1 MIPLVIFNFNR
12 MKLYLIIFTL
22 SAIILQ
28 TSCRSSKDLTMFQ
41 DLQNNVSLSGAPGKA
56 PEYIIKPFDNL
67 YLNILTLEPEINAL
81 FNPTM
86 SSNSF
91 GAGTQQMFGDRP
103 SQYIN
108 GYMVQ
113 ADGTIILPILGQLE
127 VAGLNLVEA
136 RSMIMER
143 AEEYLKEPNVKVKV
157 LNFKVNVT
165 GEVRNPGIYYN
176 YEGNLSVLDAISM
189 ANGITDFADL
199 KNVLVIRH
207 NENSTETFNIDF
219 TDRSVYL
226 SDAFYLQPDDV
237 VYIKPNKFK
246 GSRDNNTVYSLIIST
261 FSTIAT
267 LLVAISVFMQ

>member
-1 MIPLVIFNFNR
+1 
-12 MKLYLIIFTL
+12 MKSYLIFFTL

-41 DLQNNVSLSGAPGKA
+41 DLQNNVSLSNVPGKA

-67 YLNILTLEPEINAL
+67 YLNVLTLDPEVNAL

-86 SSNSF
+86 GGNSF
-91 GAGTQQMFGDRP
+91 GSGTQQMYGDRP

-113 ADGTIILPILGQLE
+113 ADGTINLPILGQIE

-136 RSMIMER
+136 RLGIMER

-176 YEGNLSVLDAISM
+176 YEGNLNVIDAISM

-226 SDAFYLQPDDV
+226 SGAFYLQPDDV
-237 VYIKPNKFK
+237 IYIKPNKFK
-246 GSRDNNTVYSLIIST
+246 GSRDNNTIFSLILST
-261 FSTIAT
+261 FSTLAT
-267 LLVAISVFMQ
+267 ILVATSVLAQ

>member
-1 MIPLVIFNFNR
+1 
-12 MKLYLIIFTL
+12 MKSYLILFTI
-22 SAIILQ
+22 SAIIIQ

-41 DLQNNVSLSGAPGKA
+41 DLHDNISLGDVPGEA

-81 FNPTM
+81 FNPAM

-91 GAGTQQMFGDRP
+91 GAGTQQMYGDRP

-113 ADGTIILPILGQLE
+113 ADGTIFLPILGQIE
-127 VAGLNLVEA
+127 VAGLNLAEA
-136 RSMIMER
+136 RLLIMER
-143 AEEYLKEPNVKVKV
+143 AKEYLKEPNVKVKV

-176 YEGNLSVLDAISM
+176 YEGNLNVIDAISL

-199 KNVLVIRH
+199 RKVLVIRH
-207 NENSTETFNIDF
+207 NENSTETYNIDF
-219 TDRSVYL
+219 SDRSVYY
-226 SDAFYLQPDDV
+226 SEAFYLQPDDI

-261 FSTIAT
+261 FSTLSTI
-267 LLVAISVFMQ
+267 LVAISVFMQ

>member
-1 MIPLVIFNFNR
+1 MR
-12 MKLYLIIFTL
+12 LYLIIFTL

-41 DLQNNVSLSGAPGKA
+41 DLQNNVSLSDAPGKA

-81 FNPTM
+81 FNPTL
-86 SSNSF
+86 SSNSY
-91 GAGTQQMFGDRP
+91 GAGTQQMFGDRS

-176 YEGNLSVLDAISM
+176 YEGNLNIIDAISM

-207 NENSTETFNIDF
+207 NENSTETYNIDF

-226 SDAFYLQPDDV
+226 SNAFYLQPDDI

-267 LLVAISVFMQ
+267 LIVATSVFMQ

>member
-1 MIPLVIFNFNR
+1 
-12 MKLYLIIFTL
+12 MKSFLIIFTL

-41 DLQNNVSLSGAPGKA
+41 DLQYNVSLSDVPGKA

-91 GAGTQQMFGDRP
+91 GAGTQQMYGDRT

-113 ADGTIILPILGQLE
+113 ADGSIILPILGQLE
-127 VAGLNLVEA
+127 VAGLNLAEA

-176 YEGNLSVLDAISM
+176 YEGNLNVIDAISM

-207 NENSTETFNIDF
+207 NENSTKTYNLDF
-219 TDRSVYL
+219 SDRSIYY
-226 SDAFYLQPDDV
+226 SDAFYLQPDDI

-261 FSTIAT
+261 FSTLAT
-267 LLVAISVFMQ
+267 ILVAISVFMQ